1 MKWFT
6 LDIFRQIL
14 MVAGAI
20 AVGLG
25 WKDEASV
32 QSVIGIVMS
41 VAGAVWQLFDHNTV
55 QQEVKTLRTEVKSL
69 KGLK

>member
-6 LDIFRQIL
+6 LDIFRQLI
-14 MVAGAI
+14 MVVGAI
-20 AVGLG
+20 VVGLG
-25 WKDEASV
+25 WKDQATV
-32 QSVIGIVMS
+32 QAGIGLVMS

-55 QQEVKTLRTEVKSL
+55 QQEVKSLRAEVKGL

>member
-6 LDIFRQIL
+6 LDILRQIL

-25 WKDEASV
+25 WKDNETV
-32 QSVIGIVMS
+32 QSGIGIVMS
-41 VAGAVWQLFDHNTV
+41 VAGAVWQLFDHNNV

>member
-1 MKWFT
+1 
-6 LDIFRQIL
+6 

-25 WKDEASV
+25 WKDNETV
-32 QSVIGIVMS
+32 QAGIGIVMS
-41 VAGAVWQLFDHNTV
+41 VAGAVWQLFDHNNV

>member
-6 LDIFRQIL
+6 LDIFRQLL
-14 MVAGAI
+14 MVVGAI

-32 QSVIGIVMS
+32 QAIIGIVMS
-41 VAGAVWQLFDHNTV
+41 VAGAIWQLFDHNAV